1 MLGTDLPWA
10 TRALQRRLIA
20 STVIHSTELAESLGL
35 RRVSFSGTQ
44 EHCPEA
50 SKPRSQQIDRAGA
63 ALWHRLRLRLLLTSA
78 PLIGITAATAIGK
91 CRGNQAAR
99 HKRHEQPF
107 AI

>member
-10 TRALQRRLIA
+10 IRTLQHRLIA

-35 RRVSFSGTQ
+35 RRVSFSGTY

-50 SKPRSQQIDRAGA
+50 SKPRSQQIDCAGA
-63 ALWHRLRLRLLLTSA
+63 ALWHRLRLLLTSA
-78 PLIGITAATAIGK
+78 SLVGITAVTAISK
-91 CRGNQAAR
+91 CRGNQTAR
-99 HKRHEQPF
+99 HKRHKQPF